1 MDGVI
6 TPDQQYMPHTY
17 IVKKV
22 YQNILFE
29 AKDLNKGLVTVIN
42 DYKFI
47 PLTRDSH
54 DYKWVL
60 LKNGE
65 KFSEGSFSVEVAAD
79 SRKDVQLD
87 LPALKTEAGTEY
99 YLQLFAYDKKGNQ
112 FIEPGFEVAK
122 EEFPLEINQY
132 FTAGSRQGS
141 LNKNIQAEIATITS
155 GNVEYVFSLKDGRSL
170 LSMKSAGRNVFGEL
184 PRLNFWRAPLDND
197 FGSGEQYRLR
207 LWDAAGHNVIY
218 TYRGTEEK
226 ENGISFAYR
235 AKLRGIEAFVDILY
249 TVNNDGSLTTD
260 LHYQAQSD
268 ELPEMMRFGML
279 MVLPKQL
286 NQFSWYGRGPR
297 ENYIDRHDDTFIG
310 VWKGL
315 VEEQAYTY
323 YRPQETGNKTD
334 VRWLTLTNEE
344 GSGIRVDGAQPLS
357 VSATNH
363 RPEDLDP
370 GMTKKQ
376 QHWSD
381 IIPRNETV
389 LCVDLFQRG
398 VAGLNSW
405 GAKPLDQYRFSDKEY
420 RYSFTISA
428 MGK

>member
-1 MDGVI
+1 M
-6 TPDQQYMPHTY
+6 
-17 IVKKV
+17 
-22 YQNILFE
+22 LF
-29 AKDLNKGLVTVIN
+29 
-42 DYKFI
+42 
-47 PLTRDSH
+47 RS
-54 DYKWVL
+54 
-60 LKNGE
+60 
-65 KFSEGSFSVEVAAD
+65 
-79 SRKDVQLD
+79 
-87 LPALKTEAGTEY
+87 
-99 YLQLFAYDKKGNQ
+99 KKGNQ